1 MLDAKM
7 RSSVRTGGCK
17 KKKKKYVFDNAFPI
31 LMLKSISK
39 DATKK
44 IRKIRLVCGRELA
57 GGVITFRK
65 MADAEFK
72 WGETVK
78 SVASGR

>member
-1 MLDAKM
+1 MPRCDQALEPEEAK
-7 RSSVRTGGCK
+7 RRK
-17 KKKKKYVFDNAFPI
+17 KIMFDNAFPI

-57 GGVITFRK
+57 DGVIMFRK
-65 MADAEFK
+65 MADAECK

-78 SVASGR
+78 SAASGR